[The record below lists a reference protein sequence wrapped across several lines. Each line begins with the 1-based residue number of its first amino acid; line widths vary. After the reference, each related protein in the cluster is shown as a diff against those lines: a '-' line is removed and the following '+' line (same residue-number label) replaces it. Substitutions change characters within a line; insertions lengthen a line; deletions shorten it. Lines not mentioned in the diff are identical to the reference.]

1 MPCQLHHK
9 AGVSPIKKLSASI
22 FYLGRA
28 KLLNFSLLTGPDL
41 ELTCQSSLVP
51 VKNPFQ
57 WSTELL
63 HLELQRSK
71 VWSLG
76 CRFCHIK
83 MKAEMESQTRDEVF
97 AEVNFFQFQEV
108 GGVDSILLRPEIRG

>member
-1 MPCQLHHK
+1 M
-9 AGVSPIKKLSASI
+9 
-22 FYLGRA
+22 
-28 KLLNFSLLTGPDL
+28 NFSLLTGPDL
-41 ELTCQSSLVP
+41 ELTYQSSLVP